1 MIVVFGASGFIGSYL
16 VDGLRKHEKKV
27 FAVGSNDKTCDWNM
41 DITNESAFQNLPN
54 KDITAVVNCAAALM
68 IDQKTPEQYYQVNAI
83 GTYNVLEYCRKV
95 GAMMIYPMTH
105 SDVNASQ
112 DLIITEESPRC
123 FTVNSYGTGALPFIT
138 SKIAGAEL
146 VEAYNRSGL
155 VKGIIMRIAN
165 VRGVGSKDT
174 RYNCVFHQ
182 FIEKAKAGE
191 TIDLWGMRKTIRD
204 LIYVK
209 DVVRAISMAIF
220 NDAKP
225 GLYNIGS
232 GKGLTIEDE
241 AEAIINVFCPD
252 NKRSMITYSPEKEE
266 VRKHSSI
273 FDINKAC
280 MEFDWLPI
288 YNYHSA
294 LEDMK
299 KIMNNGG

>member
-16 VDGLRKHEKKV
+16 VEGLRKHKRKV
-27 FAVGSNDKTCDWNM
+27 FAVGSNEKTCDWNA
-41 DITNESAFQNLPN
+41 DITNVFDFHHLPN
-54 KDITAVVNCAAALM
+54 KNIKAVINCAAALM
-68 IDQKTPEQYYQVNAI
+68 IDQKTPQQYYDVNAI
-83 GTYNVLEYCRKV
+83 GTYNVLEYCRKI
-95 GAMMIYPMTH
+95 GAMMVYPMTH

-112 DLIITEESPRC
+112 DLIITEESPRY

-155 VKGIIMRIAN
+155 VHGLVLRIAN

-174 RYNCVFHQ
+174 KYNCVFHQ
-182 FIEKAKAGE
+182 FIEKAKVGE
-191 TIDLWGMRKTIRD
+191 TIDLWGMRKTVRD

-209 DVVRAISMAIF
+209 DVVRAIIMAID
-220 NDAKP
+220 NNAKP
-225 GLYNIGS
+225 GLYNIGT

-241 AEAIINVFCPD
+241 AEAIISVFSPEK
-252 NKRSMITYSPEKEE
+252 KRSLITYSPEKEE

-280 MEFDWLPI
+280 MEFGWLPI